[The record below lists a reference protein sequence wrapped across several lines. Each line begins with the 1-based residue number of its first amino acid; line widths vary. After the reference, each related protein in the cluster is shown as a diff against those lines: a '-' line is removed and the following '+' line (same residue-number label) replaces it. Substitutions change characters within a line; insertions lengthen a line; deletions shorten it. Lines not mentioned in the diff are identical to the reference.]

1 MNSVNRFL
9 LLIFVILLTACV
21 PQAAFD
27 DYYTELVNAKS
38 ETDENR
44 ALVAILQLARK
55 ENLSV
60 MYSIYSESK
69 SRDIDISELADNMND
84 KYSVVMSIEN
94 LEKAMLWKPGYN
106 QNLLPLILS
115 D

>member
-1 MNSVNRFL
+1 MNSVNHFL
-9 LLIFVILLTACV
+9 LLIFVVLLAACV

-27 DYYTELVNAKS
+27 GYHTELVNAKS
-38 ETDENR
+38 EKDENR
-44 ALVAILQLARK
+44 ALVAILQLSRK
-55 ENLSV
+55 KNLSM

-84 KYSVVMSIEN
+84 KYSVVMSIED
-94 LEKAMLWKPGYN
+94 LEKAMLWKPRYN
-106 QNLLPLILS
+106 QNLLPLILG

>member
-9 LLIFVILLTACV
+9 LLIFVILLAACV

-55 ENLSV
+55 ENLPV
-60 MYSIYSESK
+60 MYSIYSK
-69 SRDIDISELADNMND
+69 NKNRDIDASELADNMND
-84 KYSVVMSIEN
+84 EYSVVMSIES
-94 LEKAMLWKPGYN
+94 LEKAILWNPRYN
-106 QNLLPLILS
+106 QNLLPLILA